1 MASSTPSQAG
11 AIGAT
16 GARIKPPAFLFALG
30 DRPPP
35 ERIRIGECGYQLE
48 RVFKNDFFA
57 ITLLYRREDP
67 GSERP
72 LESGAVEGYSES
84 HKAVVLKINR
94 QSQIG
99 PIPLT
104 WMGRILAWHEAMLYN
119 RLQGLSGVP
128 EFLGLW
134 PERESDGHFRD
145 NNEGFF
151 ARTGVLHAFVPG
163 RLLNKGCPVAD
174 DFHPRLEALVRAIHA
189 RGVACVDLEKCENV
203 LLAETGEPFLFDF
216 QIAWYWPRRW
226 GGDLPPF
233 KWLRERL
240 QAADLY
246 HLKKLKRRTRPDLM
260 TEEELRA
267 SHIRPWYIELHRIWT
282 RPLTRLRRAVLN
294 KLDPRS
300 GDGERGRVSE

>member
-1 MASSTPSQAG
+1 MASSTPSQAE

-16 GARIKPPAFLFALG
+16 GVQRKPPAFLFALG
-30 DRPPP
+30 DRLPP
-35 ERIRIGECGYQLE
+35 ERIRIGGCGYQLE

-72 LESGAVEGYSES
+72 LESSAVDGCLGF
-84 HKAVVLKINR
+84 HKAIILKINR
-94 QSQIG
+94 QSQTG
-99 PIPLT
+99 FTPST
-104 WMGRILAWHEAMLYN
+104 WIGRILAWHEAMLYS
-119 RLQGLSGVP
+119 RLQGISGVP

-134 PERESDGHFRD
+134 PERGSDGRFSDAH
-145 NNEGFF
+145 EGSF
-151 ARTGVLHAFVPG
+151 ARTGIIHAFVPG
-163 RLLNKGCPVAD
+163 LLLKKGRSVAD
-174 DFHPRLEALVRAIHA
+174 DFHSRLEALVRAIHA

-203 LLAETGEPFLFDF
+203 LISETGEPFLFDF
-216 QIAWYWPRRW
+216 QVAWYWPRRW
-226 GGDLPPF
+226 GGDLPPL

-267 SHIRPWYIELHRIWT
+267 SHIRPWYIELHRILT

-294 KLDPRS
+294 RLDPRS
-300 GDGERGRVSE
+300 DDGERGRVSE